1 MLIRRQ
7 AWQQSLKQAYRDP
20 MALLQALGF
29 DRLLCEHMLSGAKDF
44 PLLVPREFVA
54 RMRPNHLSDPLLR
67 QVLPLTDEDRLDQG
81 LKDPL
86 QEQSL
91 ARSGIIKK
99 YDGRALWVISGGC
112 AVNCRYCFRRHFP
125 YRDHIKHSSEWSEQL
140 QAVATDTSIHELI
153 LSGGDPLMLVDERL
167 SRLLDAVEVIDSI
180 QTLRIHTRLPVVIPS
195 RVTPMLLARLAQSR
209 LNIVMVVHINHAQEI
224 DESVG
229 DACQRLKAV
238 SQALL
243 NQSVLL
249 KGVNDSADALV
260 DLSYQLLSTG
270 IMPYYLH
277 LFDPVQ
283 GAMHFALS
291 DQKSQAI
298 MHELHQRLPGY
309 LVPRCVRDVP
319 GQPFK
324 LPLEM
329 LHSSVR

>member
-7 AWQQSLKQAYRDP
+7 AWQHSLKQAYRDP

-29 DRLLCEHMLSGAKDF
+29 DRLLCQHLLSRHKDF

-54 RMRPNHLSDPLLR
+54 RMKRNHLADPLLR
-67 QVLPLTDEDRLDQG
+67 QVLPFIEEDHPDQG
-81 LKDPL
+81 LEDPL
-86 QEQSL
+86 QEQPL
-91 ARSGIIKK
+91 TRSGIIKK

-125 YRDHIKHSSEWSEQL
+125 YRAHIKHSSEWSEQL
-140 QAVATDTSIHELI
+140 QPVAQDPSIHELI

-167 SRLLDAVEVIDSI
+167 VRLLDEIEAIDSI

-195 RVTPMLLARLAQSR
+195 RVTSMLLEHLAQSR
-209 LNIVMVVHINHAQEI
+209 LNIIIVLHINHAQEV
-224 DESVG
+224 DSDVKA
-229 DACQRLKAV
+229 ACHQLKAV

-260 DLSYQLLSTG
+260 DLSHQLLSAG
-270 IMPYYLH
+270 ILPYYLH
-277 LFDPVQ
+277 LFDPVK
-283 GAMHFALS
+283 GAMHFSLPH
-291 DQKSQAI
+291 QKSQSI
-298 MHELHQRLPGY
+298 MRALHQRLPGY

-324 LPLEM
+324 LPIEM
-329 LHSSVR
+329 LHSSL